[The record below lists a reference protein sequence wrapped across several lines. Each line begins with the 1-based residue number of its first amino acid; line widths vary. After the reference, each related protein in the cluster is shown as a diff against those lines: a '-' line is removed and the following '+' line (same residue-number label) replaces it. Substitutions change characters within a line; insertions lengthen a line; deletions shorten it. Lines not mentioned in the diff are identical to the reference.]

1 MNSAAEHLRSEE
13 PGQLARDEF
22 ARTTGL
28 TTNEVRELMDYGL
41 LRAEQLNLRTALAL
55 RQARQLGK
63 DFDFDLFT
71 TGFLAGYLRRIEEL
85 QAEVQRLRAERP
97 ARTVYTEVSFTTVAV
112 RQA

>member
-13 PGQLARDEF
+13 PGLLARDEF
-22 ARTTGL
+22 ARTSGL
-28 TTNEVRELMDYGL
+28 TANDVRELMDYGL
-41 LRAEQLNLRTALAL
+41 LPTEQLNLRTALAL

-71 TGFLAGYLRRIEEL
+71 TGLLAGYLRRIEEL

-97 ARTVYTEVSFTTVAV
+97 APTVYTEVSFTSVAV